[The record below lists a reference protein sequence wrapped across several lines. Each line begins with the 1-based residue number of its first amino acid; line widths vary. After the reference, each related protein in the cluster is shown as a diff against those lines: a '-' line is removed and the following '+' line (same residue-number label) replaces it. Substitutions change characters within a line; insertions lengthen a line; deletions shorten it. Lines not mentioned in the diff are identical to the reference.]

1 MINSRGFTLIEIL
14 VSMSILAFISLYT
27 YQSIERGARMKVKVQ
42 KDISRYS
49 GVRDAMKVIER
60 DINLAF
66 NYRDINI
73 DLYNEMGKMRQQQA
87 QQQQQQQQQ
96 QPPPGGQNPPGQQQQ
111 QQQQQAKAFTP
122 KEQKILTGFLG
133 GPNDL
138 NFTSLSHIRSGG
150 NIQDS
155 DQAEIGYFLKD
166 CRNRSNK
173 KWQSQCLWRR
183 DTPIIDDDLTKGTDG
198 SGVEQVL
205 LENVTR
211 FDLRYLGAE
220 KPEEWVK
227 QWFTNEK
234 GEDYQRGKFPWAVEV
249 TIETQNKNDKADKPV
264 AMTMVVP
271 LRFPNN
277 DKLYED
283 KKDQNNQQQQQQNNQ
298 QQQPPSQ

>member
-14 VSMSILAFISLYT
+14 VSMAILAFISLYT

-66 NYRDINI
+66 NYRDVNI
-73 DLYNEMGKMRQQQA
+73 DLYNEMGKLRQQQA

-96 QPPPGGQNPPGQQQQ
+96 Q
-111 QQQQQAKAFTP
+111 AKPFTP

-133 GPNDL
+133 GSNEL
-138 NFTSLSHIRSGG
+138 NFSSLSHIRSGG
-150 NIQDS
+150 NVQDS
-155 DQAEIGYFLKD
+155 DQAEIGYFLKE

-211 FDLRYLGAE
+211 FDLRYLGPE

-234 GEDYQRGKFPWAVEV
+234 GEDYQRNKFPWAVEV

-277 DKLYED
+277 DKMFEE
-283 KKDQNNQQQQQQNNQ
+283 KKDQNNQQQQQQQ
-298 QQQPPSQ
+298 QQQPPPQGP

>member
-1 MINSRGFTLIEIL
+1 MNARGFTLIEIL
-14 VSMSILAFISLYT
+14 VSMAILAFISLYT

-49 GVRDAMKVIER
+49 SVRDAMKVIER

-73 DLYNEMGKMRQQQA
+73 DLYNEVGKARA
-87 QQQQQQQQQ
+87 EAANKPQ
-96 QPPPGGQNPPGQQQQ
+96 QPNPAPIPRQPNPTPTPQPPQQP
-111 QQQQQAKAFTP
+111 KTFTP
-122 KEQKILTGFLG
+122 KENKVLTGFLG

-150 NIQDS
+150 DIKDS

-166 CRNRSNK
+166 CRNRTNK

-183 DTPIIDDDLTKGTDG
+183 DTPIIDDDLEKGTEG

-205 LENVTR
+205 LENIVR
-211 FDLRYLGAE
+211 FELRYLGPE

-227 QWFTNEK
+227 QWYTNEK
-234 GEDYQRGKFPWAVEV
+234 GEEYQRGKFPWAVEV

-271 LRFPNN
+271 LRFSNN
-277 DKLYED
+277 EKLFED
-283 KKDQNNQQQQQQNNQ
+283 KKTNTPGASGAPN
-298 QQQPPSQ
+298 PSPNPSP